1 MLLNYWPTKNL
12 CWINT
17 LKHKITGEIS
27 GSKPQKDCCGHT
39 IQREDL
45 KGNMQKSKWHN
56 ISIKTES
63 FEDLQRIQKLIPIR
77 VSIPQTIEWL
87 IQVGQTSIN
96 KSELNNG
103 NNRTVQR
110 K

>member
-1 MLLNYWPTKNL
+1 MLLSYWPTKNL

-63 FEDLQRIQKLIPIR
+63 FEKLEKIQNNIPVR
-77 VSIPQTIEWL
+77 QSIPQVIEWL
-87 IQVGQTSIN
+87 INIGQKTIN
-96 KSELNNG
+96 KSVSNDKTEL
-103 NNRTVQR
+103 
-110 K
+110 